1 MSSSDRSPS
10 APNLQT
16 STTETA
22 APKAVIT
29 MTITGVPVSF
39 NGKVSIA
46 DAVVTVDFAQ
56 VAVQRI
62 ANAVY
67 SDRKQARLLRG
78 AVVVRAVNHRDK

>member
-16 STTETA
+16 STT
-22 APKAVIT
+22 VIT
-29 MTITGVPVSF
+29 MTITGVTVSL
-39 NGKVSIA
+39 NGKVSVA

-62 ANAVY
+62 ANAVS

-78 AVVVRAVNHRDK
+78 AVVVRAVNHRDKK